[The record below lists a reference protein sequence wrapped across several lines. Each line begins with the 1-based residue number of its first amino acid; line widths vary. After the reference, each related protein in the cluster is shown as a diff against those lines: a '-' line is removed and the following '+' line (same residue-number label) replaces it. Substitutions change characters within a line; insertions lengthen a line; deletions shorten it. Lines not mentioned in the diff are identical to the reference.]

1 MKKIFLAFV
10 LAICAGSLVAAP
22 TEKKIKFS
30 EYAYYEGMAEKKSP
44 QGRGTLHPCSRC
56 VVTGVFDNGKIREG
70 KIVFNDHKFVI
81 TGEFTFAVLDGEQF
95 VIIINNG
102 KINNNQLP
110 KNTPI
115 KFNNDNYIFESHYPA
130 PPRLPKSFYQLSKE
144 FAEETEY
151 QRETDG
157 RAKRIYNNERS
168 SRKLITKPTFLK
180 LHFANGV
187 TALYNAADRKCR
199 WSRPN
204 GDFVD
209 FVFIPESSNEFEISN
224 YKITAG
230 KYVITPEAATYT
242 FENGNKYTG
251 TINEPSLNNETGKIG
266 LEQLAYFRGFA
277 WKWSDFKNKAL
288 NGVVVYPDGRSE
300 KVVNGITESE
310 TARIEAERKAAEEAK
325 KRAEAARIAAEQEA
339 KRKAEAARIA
349 AEQEAK
355 KKAEAARIAAE
366 QEAKRKAE
374 EEARIAAEQ
383 EAKRKTE
390 EEARIAAEQE
400 AKIRAEEEARIAAEQ
415 EAKRRAEE
423 EARIAAEQE
432 AKRRAEEE
440 ARIAAE
446 QEAKRRAEEEARI
459 AAEQEAKRRAEEEER
474 RIAEYKAKREAE
486 NARMAAEYEAR
497 RRAEA
502 NTPGAPDIASV
513 AAQKEAQMRAEIN
526 RLASERANIAAEQE
540 AKRRAE
546 EARVATE
553 AARSAAEKIHM
564 RIIAAFEF
572 ITLKKHHT
580 DIVEDNQVARLFYH
594 PTYNPYSDDFR
605 MLLGSRMAN
614 FCPCIGYEIV
624 SITGNRVICNLKK
637 RDENGSM
644 STYQLAIE
652 HNNGLLNITSFDIT
666 KARRIQ

>member
-209 FVFIPESSNEFEISN
+209 FEFIPESSNEFEISN

-310 TARIEAERKAAEEAK
+310 TARIEAERKAAAEAK

-355 KKAEAARIAAE
+355 REA
-366 QEAKRKAE
+366 
-374 EEARIAAEQ
+374 
-383 EAKRKTE
+383 E

-432 AKRRAEEE
+432 AKRKTEEE
-440 ARIAAE
+440 ARIT
-446 QEAKRRAEEEARI
+446 
-459 AAEQEAKRRAEEEER
+459 AEQEAKRRAEEEER

-502 NTPGAPDIASV
+502 NTSGAPDIASV

>member
-277 WKWSDFKNKAL
+277 WKWNDFKNKAL
-288 NGVVVYPDGRSE
+288 DGVVVYPDGRSE

-310 TARIEAERKAAEEAK
+310 AARIAAEQEAK
-325 KRAEAARIAAEQEA
+325 RKAEAARIAAEQEA

-355 KKAEAARIAAE
+355 RKAEA
-366 QEAKRKAE
+366 
-374 EEARIAAEQ
+374 
-383 EAKRKTE
+383 
-390 EEARIAAEQE
+390 
-400 AKIRAEEEARIAAEQ
+400 ARIAAEQ

-432 AKRRAEEE
+432 PKRRAEEE
-440 ARIAAE
+440 VRIAAE
-446 QEAKRRAEEEARI
+446 QEAKRRS
-459 AAEQEAKRRAEEEER
+459 EEEER

-526 RLASERANIAAEQE
+526 RLAAERANIAAEQE

>member
-187 TALYNAADRKCR
+187 TALYNAADRRCR

-209 FVFIPESSNEFEISN
+209 FEFIPESSNEFEISN

-310 TARIEAERKAAEEAK
+310 TARIEAERKAAAEAK

-355 KKAEAARIAAE
+355 RRAEEAARIAAE
-366 QEAKRKAE
+366 QEAKR
-374 EEARIAAEQ
+374 EA
-383 EAKRKTE
+383 E

-400 AKIRAEEEARIAAEQ
+400 AKIRAEEEARIAAEE

-432 AKRRAEEE
+432 AKRKTEEE
-440 ARIAAE
+440 ARIT
-446 QEAKRRAEEEARI
+446 
-459 AAEQEAKRRAEEEER
+459 AEQEAKRRAEEEER

-502 NTPGAPDIASV
+502 NTSGAPDIASV

>member
-209 FVFIPESSNEFEISN
+209 FEFIPESSNEFEISN

-310 TARIEAERKAAEEAK
+310 TARIEAERKAAAEAK

-355 KKAEAARIAAE
+355 RRAEEAARIAAE
-366 QEAKRKAE
+366 QEAKR
-374 EEARIAAEQ
+374 EA
-383 EAKRKTE
+383 E

-432 AKRRAEEE
+432 AKRKTEEE
-440 ARIAAE
+440 ARIT
-446 QEAKRRAEEEARI
+446 
-459 AAEQEAKRRAEEEER
+459 AEQEAKRRAEEEER

-502 NTPGAPDIASV
+502 NTSGAPDIASV

>member
-366 QEAKRKAE
+366 QEAKR
-374 EEARIAAEQ
+374 
-383 EAKRKTE
+383 
-390 EEARIAAEQE
+390 
-400 AKIRAEEEARIAAEQ
+400 
-415 EAKRRAEE
+415 
-423 EARIAAEQE
+423 
-432 AKRRAEEE
+432 
-440 ARIAAE
+440 
-446 QEAKRRAEEEARI
+446 
-459 AAEQEAKRRAEEEER
+459 RAEEEER

>member
-446 QEAKRRAEEEARI
+446 QEAKRRAEEE
-459 AAEQEAKRRAEEEER
+459 ER